1 MTYESNQITNVRHN
15 LIFHGEKGSSL
26 SNFGEQSFDRTS
38 TKMNNVK
45 EKITI
50 YRHCILFDSSPPTR
64 VQVSNYVTTSH
75 AY

>member
-15 LIFHGEKGSSL
+15 LFFHGEKGSSL

-45 EKITI
+45 EKII
-50 YRHCILFDSSPPTR
+50 YIDIVYYLTVLPPQEYR
-64 VQVSNYVTTSH
+64 LVIM
-75 AY
+75 